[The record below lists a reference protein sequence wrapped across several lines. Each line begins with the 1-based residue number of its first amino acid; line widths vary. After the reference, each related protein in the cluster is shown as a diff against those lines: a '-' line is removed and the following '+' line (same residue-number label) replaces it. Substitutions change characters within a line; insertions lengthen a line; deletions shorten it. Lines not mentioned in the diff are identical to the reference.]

1 MGLLH
6 TQMISILQTKMRI
19 YKVEDKT
26 LVVEKDLHDEL
37 MIEVIK
43 YFEAAEIWETKGWD
57 YKGLEARNALSNIR
71 AIARRRRMEIQEKR
85 KLRPKK
91 SDKKKG
97 ESNE

>member
-1 MGLLH
+1 
-6 TQMISILQTKMRI
+6 MRI
-19 YKVEDKT
+19 YKVNDRT
-26 LVVEKDLHDEL
+26 VTVEKDLHDSI

-57 YKGLEARNALSNIR
+57 YKAVEARNALGR
-71 AIARRRRMEIQEKR
+71 LKVLLVRRRMEIQEKR

-97 ESNE
+97 DTNE